1 MQEKRSESDCLNML
15 TDKFSFIFEKKLIEE
30 ICLSG
35 KVGNFSAS
43 DVLIDLGQKIEY
55 IPLILSGSIKI
66 MTEDKEGNELL
77 LYYLELGDTCA
88 VTLNCCS
95 KASNSTI
102 RATCETDCQLVFI
115 PAEKLEEW
123 MVSYKSWRN
132 FILQS
137 YHERLGEMLNAVD
150 VLAFDNMEERLYK
163 YLKNK
168 VMVNGNPDLQV
179 THLEIANDLHSS
191 RVVISR
197 LMKKLELDGK
207 IRQHRNRIEFLEM
220 IG

>member
-1 MQEKRSESDCLNML
+1 MSQDPSGNDFLQML
-15 TDKFSFIFEKKLIEE
+15 TDKFSFIFEKELIEE

-35 KVGNFSAS
+35 KLGNFSAA
-43 DVLIDLGQKIEY
+43 DVLIDLGQRIEY

-168 VMVNGNPDLQV
+168 VLVNGNPDLQV

-220 IG
+220 IS

>member
-1 MQEKRSESDCLNML
+1 MQQRRSGEDCLHML
-15 TDKFSFIFEKKLIEE
+15 TDKFSFIFEQKLIEE

-35 KVGNFSAS
+35 KLGNFSAG
-43 DVLIDLGQKIEY
+43 DMLIDLRQNIEY

-95 KASNSTI
+95 KETSSTI
-102 RATCETDCQLVFI
+102 RATCETDCQLVFV

-123 MVSYKSWRN
+123 MVKFKSWRN

-137 YHERLGEMLNAVD
+137 YHERLGEMLKAVD
-150 VLAFDNMEERLYK
+150 TLAFENMEERLYK

-168 VMVNGNPDLQV
+168 VLVNANPDLHV

-197 LMKKLELDGK
+197 LMKKLEMEGK
-207 IRQHRNRIEFLEM
+207 IRQHRNRIEFLDL
-220 IG
+220 IP